1 MPNRYTVPEPDSDN
15 FTDWEGDKTFDLK
28 PQAEALTNL
37 VFGLDESL
45 TIGLEAGWGTGKS
58 IFLKRWKTI
67 EKNKGKMVIYFDA
80 FQHDYLEDPFL
91 ALTHDILEAIKK
103 GGNPK
108 KTQKYIS
115 DLKSEAKKLWRP
127 ILRAAAAN
135 SSIPL
140 AAEIFD
146 AAIGSDEANDPF
158 YYEGK
163 RREAMKLFR
172 AELENLADAQGKIV
186 IIVDELDRCRP
197 DFALALLEIIKHL
210 FSVPKVYFIL
220 GLNADALADMI
231 RVRYGITSDGRA
243 YLGKFINVWMKH
255 NPVSR
260 GYNKNVLIT
269 YFEDNFKEMGLE
281 GDIQNYAKSAIKFSI
296 QNGLETSFREMNG
309 LLTDLAFTQPYVL
322 QGFYYSKGREYQNL
336 LFAFTAILFVL
347 RRLNYPLFAETR
359 HRENHR
365 PELDQ
370 KVLDWVGLESHE
382 SRPPKQDM
390 SLSIL
395 YYLNY
400 PRFNQLVNEPS
411 YRGVFT
417 GTSLEHMDTQQ
428 NDITNEL
435 RNEIFNILEVV
446 YIEPKIDEDTKAA
459 D

>member
-28 PQAEALTNL
+28 PQAEALISL

-135 SSIPL
+135 SSIPF
-140 AAEIFD
+140 APEIFD
-146 AAIGSDEANDPF
+146 AVTGSDEANDPF
-158 YYEGK
+158 YYEDK
-163 RREAMKLFR
+163 RREAMELFR
-172 AELENLADAQGKIV
+172 AKLENLADAQGKIV

-210 FSVPKVYFIL
+210 FSVPKVHFIL

-260 GYNKNVLIT
+260 ITHQNVLIA
-269 YFEDNFKEMGLE
+269 YFENNFREMGLE
-281 GDIQNYAKSAIKFSI
+281 GDIQNYAKSAIEFSI
-296 QNGLETSFREMNG
+296 QNGLETSLREMNG
-309 LLTDLAFTQPYVL
+309 LLTDLALTQPRILFRVFL
-322 QGFYYSKGREYQNL
+322 HKSHEYLNL
-336 LFAFTAILFVL
+336 LFAFTAILFIL
-347 RRLNYPLFAETR
+347 QRFNYSLFSKIR
-359 HRENHR
+359 HRKYDY
-365 PELDQ
+365 LDQ
-370 KVLDWVGLESHE
+370 EVLDWLGLESHE
-382 SRPPKQDM
+382 RNPPEKDM

-400 PRFNQLVNEPS
+400 PRFNQLVNDPG
-411 YRGVFT
+411 YLGVFT
-417 GTSLEHMDTQQ
+417 GISFEHMDTQQ
-428 NDITNEL
+428 NHITNEL
-435 RNEIFNILEVV
+435 RNEIFNILEEV
-446 YIEPKIDEDTKAA
+446 YIKPEEDDDEDTKTPN
-459 D
+459 